1 MKIIPKPIKPI
12 KTTHDYE
19 QALQEIESLFDA
31 APNTPEGDRLDV
43 LTTLVEAYEEKQ
55 GYTLLFP
62 DPIEAIR
69 YYMESRGISID
80 DLARYFGDHQV
91 VNTVLQRVRP
101 LSIEMIR
108 TLHHE
113 IGISAEILIQPYP
126 LTQQAA

>member
-1 MKIIPKPIKPI
+1 MLNSQPIKPI
-12 KTTHDYE
+12 KTEADYR

-31 APNTPEGDRLDV
+31 VPNTPEGDLLEI

-55 GYTLLFP
+55 GYTLPFP

-69 YYMESRGISID
+69 YDMESRGLSVD
-80 DLARYFGDHQV
+80 DLASYIGDRQL
-91 VNTVLQRVRP
+91 VNKVLQRVRP

-108 TLHHE
+108 ALHKE

-126 LTQQAA
+126 LRKQAA

>member
-1 MKIIPKPIKPI
+1 MMNHPITPI
-12 KTTHDYE
+12 KTEADY
-19 QALQEIESLFDA
+19 QQVLHEIETLFDA
-31 APNTPEGDRLDV
+31 VPNTPEGDRLDV
-43 LTTLVEAYEEKQ
+43 LTTLVESYEDKQ
-55 GYTLLFP
+55 GYTLPIP

-80 DLARYFGDHQV
+80 DLARYFGDRQV

-108 TLHHE
+108 TRHHE

-126 LTQQAA
+126 LKQQAA